1 VLRLQQNTWLNGAII
16 DEFVRLLNVRQRRV
30 EGADA
35 SSRQTLFFDTV
46 FSGTLHPPGTDT
58 CILCKPSCW
67 SCRRDVSP
75 QQDNYDDCGVFAVMI
90 GSQLGACA
98 DMHLIQAQLAMQFRF
113 YIALCVI
120 KQWLLGVVVAPATAQ
135 ARAAT
140 TAGKSLNSILTV
152 AS

>member
-1 VLRLQQNTWLNGAII
+1 MCECG
-16 DEFVRLLNVRQRRV
+16 FRV
-30 EGADA
+30 VAAKYSLEA
-35 SSRQTLFFDTV
+35 STGVKDDHV
-46 FSGTLHPPGTDT
+46 A

-120 KQWLLGVVVAPATAQ
+120 KQWLRGVVVAPATAQ

-140 TAGKSLNSILTV
+140 AAGKSLNSILTV